1 MTTNIAEFTNSQQP
15 QQTVRENLFRELM
28 ENSFDLLALTDE
40 QGKYLY
46 VSDTFKQAFGYS
58 PIDMLSTNCFDYIHP
73 EDLPRILN
81 QFADLLEGKKIHV
94 PPYRFR
100 NAAGDFLWMEAI
112 VTNQL
117 NHPDIKGVVVSVRDI
132 HQKFNTEQQ
141 AKEIQLL
148 EAVIEGEEKERSRI
162 ARDLHDGISGM
173 LVAAKLHFNTLA
185 KKTPQLSS
193 IPEFEQGLS
202 LLDTALIQVRQ
213 TSHNLMPE
221 VLLENGLV
229 KALNRY
235 CITIN
240 NDKLQ
245 VNFVALNEIDRYS
258 ANFELSIYRI
268 TQELI
273 NNIIKHAQATKA
285 FIQLSQHNNLLSLT
299 IEDNGIGFSED
310 STKNGM
316 GLKSIRKRLA
326 AMKGTIDIHSVP
338 RQGTSINLEF
348 NY

>member
-1 MTTNIAEFTNSQQP
+1 MTTHITEFPNSP
-15 QQTVRENLFRELM
+15 QEQKFAREHLFRELM

-58 PIDMLSTNCFDYIHP
+58 PTDMLSANCFDYIHP
-73 EDLPRILN
+73 EDLPRILE
-81 QFADLLEGKKIHV
+81 QFKDLLEGKKIHV

-100 NAAGDFLWMEAI
+100 NAAGEWLWMEAI

-132 HQKFNTEQQ
+132 HQKFNSEQQ
-141 AKEIQLL
+141 EKEIQLL
-148 EAVIEGEEKERSRI
+148 EAVIEGEEKERSRL
-162 ARDLHDGISGM
+162 ARELHDGISGM
-173 LVAAKLHFNTLA
+173 LVAAKLHFNTL
-185 KKTPQLSS
+185 KEKVPQLAE
-193 IPEFEQGLS
+193 IPEYQHGLS
-202 LLDTALIQVRQ
+202 LLDTAVIQVRQ

-235 CITIN
+235 CITIS
-240 NDKLQ
+240 NDHLT
-245 VNFVALNEIDRYS
+245 VNFIALNEIDRYS
-258 ANFELSIYRI
+258 SNFELAIYRI

-273 NNIIKHAQATKA
+273 NNTIKHAQATNVLV
-285 FIQLSQHNNLLSLT
+285 QLSQYNNVLSLT
-299 IEDNGIGFSED
+299 IEDNGIGFSEE
-310 STKNGM
+310 SAENGM
-316 GLKSIRKRLA
+316 GLKSIRKRVS
-326 AMKGTIDIHSVP
+326 AMKGNMDIHSISG
-338 RQGTSINLEF
+338 QGTSICLEF